1 MSKDV
6 FSARK
11 QRSLETKKKLLFAGR
26 EVFIEHGF
34 QKTTISQI
42 IKKAETGYGTAY
54 VYFKN
59 KDDLLIVLMD
69 DVMNQF
75 YTIAERV
82 FQPVTKQEARSMIQ
96 QQVHAFL
103 QMAEME
109 RQLLQV
115 VEEAIGASD
124 EVRYRWSAIRER
136 FIERIVQD
144 ITYSQNSGLAR
155 KDLNCFLVARSWFFA
170 NEMFLWEI
178 VRNERDFSLGDIVHT
193 LTEMYMGGLYS

>member
-1 MSKDV
+1 MTKDT
-6 FSARK
+6 FSAR
-11 QRSLETKKKLLFAGR
+11 QRRSLETKKKLLLAGR
-26 EVFIEHGF
+26 ETFIEQGF

-59 KDDLLIVLMD
+59 KDALLIVLMD

-82 FQPVTKQEARSMIQ
+82 FQPITKQEARSMIH

-103 QMAEME
+103 QMAETE

-115 VEEAIGASD
+115 VEEAIGTST
-124 EVRYRWSAIRER
+124 EIRNRWNAIRER

-144 ITYSQNSGLAR
+144 ITYSQNNGLAR
-155 KDLNCFLVARSWFFA
+155 KDLNCFLAARSWFFA

-178 VRNERDFSLGDIVHT
+178 VRNEREFSLEDIVYT

>member
-1 MSKDV
+1 MTKDT
-6 FSARK
+6 FSAR
-11 QRSLETKKKLLFAGR
+11 QRRSLETKKKLLLAGR
-26 EVFIEHGF
+26 ETFIEQGF

-59 KDDLLIVLMD
+59 KDALLIVLMD

-75 YTIAERV
+75 YMIAERV
-82 FQPVTKQEARSMIQ
+82 FQPITKQEARSMIH

-103 QMAEME
+103 QMAETE

-115 VEEAIGASD
+115 VEEAIGTST
-124 EVRYRWSAIRER
+124 EIRNRWNAIRER

-144 ITYSQNSGLAR
+144 ITYSQNNGLAR
-155 KDLNCFLVARSWFFA
+155 KDLNCFLAARSWFFA

-178 VRNERDFSLGDIVHT
+178 VRNEQEFSLKDIVYT

>member
-1 MSKDV
+1 MSKEV

-11 QRSLETKKKLLFAGR
+11 QRSLETKKKLLLAGR

-82 FQPVTKQEARSMIQ
+82 FQPVTKQEARIMIQ
-96 QQVHAFL
+96 EQVRAFL

-178 VRNERDFSLGDIVHT
+178 VRNKRDFSLGDIVHT

>member
-1 MSKDV
+1 MTKAT
-6 FSARK
+6 FSAR
-11 QRSLETKKKLLFAGR
+11 QRRSLETKKKLLLAGR
-26 EVFIEHGF
+26 EVFIEQGF

-59 KDDLLIVLMD
+59 KDDLLIVLME

-75 YTIAERV
+75 YVIAERV
-82 FQPVTKQEARSMIQ
+82 FQPTTRKEAHHMIQ
-96 QQVHAFL
+96 KQVHAFL
-103 QMAEME
+103 QMAETE

-115 VEEAIGASD
+115 VEEAIGTSK
-124 EVRYRWSAIRER
+124 EVRNRWNAIRER

-144 ITYSQNSGLAR
+144 ITYSQRGGLAR
-155 KDLNCFLVARSWFFA
+155 NDLNCFLAARSWFFA

-178 VRNERDFSLGDIVHT
+178 VRNEREFSLEDIVHT

>member
-6 FSARK
+6 FSTRK

-59 KDDLLIVLMD
+59 KDDLLVVLMD

-75 YTIAERV
+75 YTIAERA
-82 FQPVTKQEARSMIQ
+82 FHPVTKQEARSMIQ
-96 QQVHAFL
+96 QQVRAFL

-178 VRNERDFSLGDIVHT
+178 VRNERDFSLEDIVHT

>member
-1 MSKDV
+1 MSKDA
-6 FSARK
+6 FPARK
-11 QRSLETKKKLLFAGR
+11 RRSIETKKKLLLAGR
-26 EVFIEHGF
+26 EVFIEQGF

-75 YTIAERV
+75 YTIAERA

-124 EVRYRWSAIRER
+124 EVRYRWNAIRER

-178 VRNERDFSLGDIVHT
+178 VRKERDFSLEDIVHT
-193 LTEMYMGGLYS
+193 LMEMYMGGLYS